1 MTASQEAPRLQSE
14 RQELPHEL
22 PGDLAMTT
30 SIRTNKLRG
39 RLSAAFAIGAL
50 AVMSVSAYAA
60 DDPDGSTTGAPIEEY
75 TAQARV
81 AFDPVSLTTNSG
93 VALLNDDVR
102 DAAEKACYSADPLT
116 DDGEETCVREA
127 VRAAKAQIDAAIAR
141 ARSTANG

>member
-1 MTASQEAPRLQSE
+1 
-14 RQELPHEL
+14 
-22 PGDLAMTT
+22 MTT

-39 RLSAAFAIGAL
+39 RLFAAFAIGAI

-60 DDPDGSTTGAPIEEY
+60 DDPDEITVTAPSVKTVGRDSTTGAPIEEY

-81 AFDPVSLTTNSG
+81 AFDPVWLTTNSG

-102 DAAEKACYSADPLT
+102 NAAEKACYSADPLT
-116 DDGEETCVREA
+116 DDGEDTCVREA
-127 VRAAKAQIDAAIAR
+127 VRAAQAQIDAAIAR